1 MAPLVPLV
9 VRKWGGSQGAVV
21 LRIELA
27 IYLIGYMTCSMNG
40 KIDSNAFIENLETYK
55 CPLRCD
61 RWRIVR

>member
-40 KIDSNAFIENLETYK
+40 KIDSNAFIKNLETY
-55 CPLRCD
+55 
-61 RWRIVR
+61 